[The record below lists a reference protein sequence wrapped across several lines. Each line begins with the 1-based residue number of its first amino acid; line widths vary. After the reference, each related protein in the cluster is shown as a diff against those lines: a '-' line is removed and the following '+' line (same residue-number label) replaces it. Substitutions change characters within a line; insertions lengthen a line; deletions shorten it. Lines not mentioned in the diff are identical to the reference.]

1 MRDYETMRS
10 LLTFISKSNELPFYE
25 FSGFIDRSTVVDELK
40 RMKRE
45 GLISSSLEFNG
56 DICLGGSVYGLTD
69 CGADFLRM
77 IEQPDV
83 WRICIRTLKAAGVDM
98 PYPLLKDICETIAR
112 RYVEKFIE

>member
-10 LLTFISKSNELPFYE
+10 LLTFISKSNELSFDE

-40 RMKRE
+40 RMKHE

-56 DICLGGSVYGLTD
+56 DICLGGSVHGLT
-69 CGADFLRM
+69 ADFLRM

-98 PYPLLKDICETIAR
+98 PYMLLKDICETIVR
-112 RYVEKFIE
+112 RYVDKFIE

>member
-10 LLTFISKSNELPFYE
+10 LLTFISKNNELSFDG

-56 DICLGGSVYGLTD
+56 DICLGGSVHGLTD
-69 CGADFLRM
+69 GGADFLRM

-83 WRICIRTLKAAGVDM
+83 WRICIQFWSSADQLVIK
-98 PYPLLKDICETIAR
+98 PLLR
-112 RYVEKFIE
+112 GREKLAVLEQCRSNW

>member
-1 MRDYETMRS
+1 MRS
-10 LLTFISKSNELPFYE
+10 LLTFISKNNELSFDG

-56 DICLGGSVYGLTD
+56 DICLGGSVHGLTD
-69 CGADFLRM
+69 GGADFLRM

-83 WRICIRTLKAAGVDM
+83 WRICIQFWSSADLTGNQTSITRTRKVGCFGAV
-98 PYPLLKDICETIAR
+98 PI
-112 RYVEKFIE
+112 

>member
-10 LLTFISKSNELPFYE
+10 LLTFISKNNELSFDE

-56 DICLGGSVYGLTD
+56 GICLGGSVHGLTD
-69 CGADFLRM
+69 VGADFLRM
-77 IEQPDV
+77 TEHPGV

-98 PYPLLKDICETIAR
+98 PYPLLKDICETIVC